1 MCSLK
6 IVTNFSEIIAAKKTK
21 NKATSNDTKV
31 INLLSVWNLK
41 RKSNRD
47 VFFCVLE
54 NNLFSNFNSQRY
66 DTKCHGILQKKV
78 EFDLGESLDVNY
90 LAAAMRD
97 TLNFQIEIEKKIVI
111 NFGLNLDCLCEL
123 KT

>member
-1 MCSLK
+1 MK
-6 IVTNFSEIIAAKKTK
+6 Q
-21 NKATSNDTKV
+21 
-31 INLLSVWNLK
+31 
-41 RKSNRD
+41 KSNRE

-54 NNLFSNFNSQRY
+54 NNLFSNFNLQRY

-90 LAAAMRD
+90 LAAAMKD

-111 NFGLNLDCLCEL
+111 NFGLHDSCVD
-123 KT
+123 